1 MSIAAKVAKIGPKDH
16 GRPMSFEEFQAAD
29 YRPGHKYELIDGRL
43 YVSPE
48 ANFPENWVDRW
59 LFGKVLDYSREN
71 PKIINFVTY
80 RARVY
85 VPGRAGI
92 TCPEPDLAAYHSFPL
107 HRPIRKV
114 RWQDVSPILV
124 GEILTGDPEKDL
136 VRNVE
141 LHLHVPSIREYWLL
155 DESDDPEQPTLRVH
169 RRQGKKWRIQD
180 FACGETYTTSLLP
193 GFQLLIDPRK

>member
-1 MSIAAKVAKIGPKDH
+1 MSTVVKKLGPEDH
-16 GRPMSFEEFQAAD
+16 GRPMSFDEFMEGD
-29 YRPGHKYELIDGRL
+29 YQSGYKYELIDGRL

-48 ANFPENWVDRW
+48 ANFPENWVEQW
-59 LFGKVLDYSREN
+59 LFAKVFDFSREH
-71 PKIINFVTY
+71 PRIINYVTPK
-80 RARVY
+80 ARIF

-92 TCPEPDLAAYHSFPL
+92 TAPDPDLAAYQDFPL

-141 LHLHVPSIREYWLL
+141 LYLQVPTIKEYWLL
-155 DESDDPEQPTLRVH
+155 DAREEPEQPMLRVY
-169 RRQGKKWRIQD
+169 RRQGKKWRILD
-180 FACGETYTTSLLP
+180 FAFGEIYTTSLLP
-193 GFQLLIDPRK
+193 GFHLLIDPRQ

>member
-1 MSIAAKVAKIGPKDH
+1 MSTVSKIGPEDH
-16 GRPMSFEEFQAAD
+16 GRSMTFEEYQAGD
-29 YRPGHKYELIDGRL
+29 YQQGYKYELIDGRL

-59 LFGKVLDYSREN
+59 LFAKVFDFSREH

-80 RARVY
+80 KARVF

-92 TCPEPDLAAYHSFPL
+92 TAPEPDLAAYHDFPL
-107 HRPIRKV
+107 HRPIRKL
-114 RWQDVSPILV
+114 RWEDVSPVLV
-124 GEILTGDPEKDL
+124 GETLSGDPEKDM

-141 LHLHVPSIREYWLL
+141 LYLLVPTIKEYWLL
-155 DESDDPEQPTLRVH
+155 DTREDPEQPILRVYKRH
-169 RRQGKKWRIQD
+169 GKKWRIQD
-180 FACGETYTTSLLP
+180 FGFGQTYSTSLLP